1 MPILKKIISRNT
13 VEKKFDTRESE
24 IWDENVEESISIFGI
39 KIFHSY
45 FQYKSTDHEPPKHAT
60 KGKVGY

>member
-24 IWDENVEESISIFGI
+24 IWEENVEESI
-39 KIFHSY
+39 
-45 FQYKSTDHEPPKHAT
+45 
-60 KGKVGY
+60 